1 MLCYISILI
10 LLYKWLVY
18 NHTHILCMYIY
29 ILLCMLGQKEISNT
43 WIKYI
48 YLLLEAAIRDCKA
61 NDTLFYN
68 LDG

>member
-1 MLCYISILI
+1 
-10 LLYKWLVY
+10 
-18 NHTHILCMYIY
+18 
-29 ILLCMLGQKEISNT
+29 MLGQKEISNT

-48 YLLLEAAIRDCKA
+48 YLLLEAAIRDCQA